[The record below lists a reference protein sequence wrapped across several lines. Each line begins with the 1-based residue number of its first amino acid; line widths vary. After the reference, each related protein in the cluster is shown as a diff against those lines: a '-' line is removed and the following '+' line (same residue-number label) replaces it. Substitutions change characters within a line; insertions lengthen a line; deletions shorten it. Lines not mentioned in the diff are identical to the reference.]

1 MKAAL
6 RSAHSSGE
14 VELLDVALLDQNGRE
29 VVRIHQ
35 ESFTLRIHLRVLQ
48 ELRDVKVGFGIH
60 TLNPVYIAT
69 HNSGR
74 QLHIRTM
81 ARGEHELRCRVQDLR
96 LISGPYSIRI
106 GITEGTP
113 PRTIFYA
120 ENLLQF
126 RMATDKRLPK
136 TNVDGF
142 LDISAV
148 WSVTD
153 GTSEVEPLQEQ
164 IHFACEP

>member
-1 MKAAL
+1 
-6 RSAHSSGE
+6 
-14 VELLDVALLDQNGRE
+14 
-29 VVRIHQ
+29 
-35 ESFTLRIHLRVLQ
+35 
-48 ELRDVKVGFGIH
+48 
-60 TLNPVYIAT
+60 
-69 HNSGR
+69 
-74 QLHIRTM
+74 M